1 MKLFIEFNYYSFH
14 FYSSPFAFTIRTHL
28 LLYFPIN
35 ALSIYIFTIYP
46 IYVIMFL
53 GGTHI

>member
-1 MKLFIEFNYYSFH
+1 M
-14 FYSSPFAFTIRTHL
+14 FTIRTHS